1 MISDAAN
8 PRISIENLG
17 MSTLFSIPARK
28 HWITLIFLG
37 VWLTGW
43 LFGELFALGILF
55 SSVGSFLFRI
65 FDIRFFDLF
74 EFDSGVG
81 SAFAGSFI
89 LVWLTIWTVAGYGAV
104 RTFLWQL
111 AGRELVEVSR
121 TSIKISRPIFGLGR
135 VKEYQAAEIANLRL
149 LSADERAGKKGMA
162 GPNQLA
168 FDYEFVSVEFGGGLT
183 IREAEAVLE
192 EITKRY
198 RQYAPRTIE

>member
-1 MISDAAN
+1 MLSSADT
-8 PRISIENLG
+8 PRISIEDLG
-17 MSTLFSIPARK
+17 MSTLVSIPARK
-28 HWITLIFLG
+28 NWITIIFLG

-43 LFGELFALGILF
+43 MCGELFALSVLF
-55 SSVGSFLFRI
+55 SSVGGFFFRI
-65 FDIRFFDLF
+65 FDIGAVDFF
-74 EFDSGVG
+74 EFDNGFG

-89 LVWLTIWTVAGYGAV
+89 LVWLAVWTVAGYGAA

-168 FDYEFVSVEFGGGLT
+168 FDYEFDTVEFGGGLT
-183 IREAEAVLE
+183 VGEAEAVLE

-198 RQYAPRTIE
+198 RQYAPGTIE